1 MIHFFEKR
9 RIYFAISGLI
19 FLIGIIAMFIN
30 GVQLD
35 IQFKGGAVLKY
46 QYTGTIDSQAAGS
59 FVSEKLNRLV
69 QTQTTEDITTKKTY
83 LVFSLAGEYGLDG
96 KDQQALDEALKAQ
109 FPDANLVSA
118 GSNMVEPYFGRRFL
132 QNGMIAIALSSIL
145 IVLYVW
151 LRFRKIHGLSAG
163 MMALVALFHDVFVVF
178 FTCVIFKIPIGDS
191 FVAVA
196 LSILGYSIND
206 TIVIYDRIRENA
218 RLHAGMPVDVLVNTS
233 ITQSMTRS
241 INTNIAVCASVALV
255 YGFAFAGKI
264 DSIISF
270 ALPMAVGSI
279 SGCYS
284 TICIAGPLWT
294 MWQKHKEKKALKA
307 A

>member
-1 MIHFFEKR
+1 MIHFYEKR

-35 IQFKGGAVLKY
+35 IQFKGGAILKY
-46 QYTGTIDSQAAGS
+46 QYTGTVDANAAGS
-59 FVSEKLNRLV
+59 FVSEKLGRLV
-69 QTQTTEDITTKKTY
+69 QTQTTEDIATKKTY
-83 LVFSLAGEYGLDG
+83 LVFNLAGEYGLSG
-96 KDQQALDEALKAQ
+96 EEQQALDESLKAQ
-109 FPDANLVSA
+109 FPDSNLVS
-118 GSNMVEPYFGRRFL
+118 SESSMVEPFFGRRFL

-151 LRFRKIHGLSAG
+151 VRFRRIHGLSAG

-178 FTCVIFKIPIGDS
+178 FTCVVFKIPIGDS

-218 RLHAGMPVDVLVNTS
+218 RLHTEMPVDELVNKS

-241 INTNIAVCASVALV
+241 INTNIAVFASVALV

-264 DSIISF
+264 DSIMNF

-294 MWQKHKEKKALKA
+294 MWQKHKEKRKLQTA
-307 A
+307 